1 MKNRRRLLAVLIL
14 IAASDRGFCAQG
26 DSGTDPFKGTFECGV
41 TLYMWPLTRDATPLV
56 TGQGSM
62 EITADGT
69 GKLVSGTLTERI
81 ADDTHHPSGAD
92 VCTFTLQSG
101 SYSIG
106 KDGSGTSSAQWAL
119 MTGDTTRCA
128 NFVPGSKFNGI
139 DTSRQGAPPA
149 SASSTIFFDGKNKSY
164 SVSVIEQGMAVA
176 VCERSVDN

>member
-1 MKNRRRLLAVLIL
+1 MNHSYLLAGLIL
-14 IAASDRGFCAQG
+14 IVAPAFGFCAEG
-26 DSGTDPFKGTFECGV
+26 DSNTDLFRGTFECGV
-41 TLYMWPLTRDATPLV
+41 TLYMWPLTRDAPPLV

-62 EITADGT
+62 EITADGN
-69 GKLVSGTLTERI
+69 GRLVRGTITERV
-81 ADDTHHPSGAD
+81 ADDTHQPSGAD

-119 MTGDTTRCA
+119 RTGDTAHCA

-149 SASSTIFFDGKNKSY
+149 STSSTLFFDGKNKSY
-164 SVSVIEQGMAVA
+164 SVSVIEQGLAVA
-176 VCERSVDN
+176 VCERSTED